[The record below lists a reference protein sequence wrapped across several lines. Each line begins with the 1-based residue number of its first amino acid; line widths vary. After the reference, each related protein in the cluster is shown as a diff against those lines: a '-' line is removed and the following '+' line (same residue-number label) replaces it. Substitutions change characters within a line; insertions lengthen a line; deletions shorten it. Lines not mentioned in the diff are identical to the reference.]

1 MKMSLM
7 NRFFVL
13 VLPLFLVGG
22 VVSYITT
29 SQLNKNSKEVSRV
42 FALAEEAHNSA
53 FYVAE
58 MGSGLKGY
66 MLDPSNESEY
76 KAKMEA
82 DEMNAKALARMKTL
96 TSDVQLLKLIG
107 EMTELDEGKLNPA
120 ENKVLELMKAGK
132 TAEAVAVF
140 SKTYVP
146 LRALYDQ
153 LSGALTKETVTQSE
167 RLLVESEKNL
177 VDATQAI
184 NFGMFGGLLLVASL
198 ILVAAS
204 RIVKSIKRISDSLGN
219 SAEHTGSFSQQL
231 SGASQQLSGEATDSA
246 GALQESVASVEE
258 LSSMVKLNADNS
270 REALKLSQSSQHAAE
285 EGESEMRRLNE
296 AMGDIS
302 TSSKKIEE
310 IINVIDDIAFQ
321 TNLLALNAAVEA
333 ARAGEQGKGFAVV
346 AEAVRSLAARSASAA
361 KDITSLIKESVV
373 KIDRGSKIA
382 DESSIALK
390 NILGAVRKVSELNQQ
405 IPSASQEQSTGITQI
420 SRAMND
426 LDQST
431 QRNAAS
437 AEEVAAS
444 AEQMSAQALALQGE
458 VQNLRA
464 LVDGRIDKSGGRRA
478 THDYGNSGI
487 QMDVHYTRRNG
498 HPTSR
503 QSPQGSSRG
512 NVVSIRSGS
521 GGYGGHP
528 VNPEDVIPLGDEPKS
543 NVKTTAG
550 F

>member
-29 SQLNKNSKEVSRV
+29 SQLNKNSKEVARV

-53 FYVAE
+53 RFVAE

-82 DEMNAKALARMKTL
+82 DEMNSKALARMKTL
-96 TSDVQLLKLIG
+96 TLDVQLLKLIG
-107 EMTELDEGKLNPA
+107 EIAELDEGKLNPA
-120 ENKVLELMKAGK
+120 ENKVLELVKAGK

-153 LSGALTKETVTQSE
+153 LSDALTKETLTQSE

-198 ILVAAS
+198 ILLAAS

-333 ARAGEQGKGFAVV
+333 ARAGEQGRGFAVV

-405 IPSASQEQSTGITQI
+405 IASASQEQSTGITQI

-444 AEQMSAQALALQGE
+444 AEQMSAQAMALQGE

-464 LVDGRIDKSGGRRA
+464 LVDGRSDKSGGRRT
-478 THDYGNSGI
+478 THDYGNSGM
-487 QMDVHYTRRNG
+487 QMDVHHSRRTG
-498 HPTSR
+498 HPASR